1 MGSNYNHGNRA
12 FLQAIMG
19 RGTLTLS
26 EGKSIVAAILNIQEG
41 TTVTEDHVT
50 QATFDSYIAAA
61 AEAVSCFEYE
71 IRSTQHQITKNKI
84 YAFVNSVS
92 DPFTQQATL
101 RTPDELLYIKRM
113 LDAMFEANNSK
124 RKEVMAITSMQ
135 ALETQIRK
143 GSSDKGLTQTE
154 AEILLGKLEK
164 ENWLER
170 SSKGYY
176 SLAPRALLELRTWL
190 QENYND
196 SDDPNTH
203 QKIKFCEACKEIVTI
218 GQRCSDLDC
227 NARLHNICEIAYW
240 KSRTSRN
247 CPKCNL
253 EWNGENFVGERAI
266 TQGEEELRRK
276 SRGYKRRKSTQQN
289 ELNYANSEE
298 QDNLENGSRRR
309 KTLREIPDAND

>member
-1 MGSNYNHGNRA
+1 MESNYNHGNRA

-19 RGTLTLS
+19 RGALTLS
-26 EGKSIVAAILNIQEG
+26 EGKSIVAAILTIQEG
-41 TTVTEDHVT
+41 TTVTEDNVT
-50 QATFDSYIAAA
+50 QTTFDSYITAA

-71 IRSTQHQITKNKI
+71 IRSTQHQITKDKI

-113 LDAMFEANNSK
+113 LDAMFETNNTK

-143 GSSDKGLTQTE
+143 GNSEKGLTQTE
-154 AEILLGKLEK
+154 AEVLLGKLEK

-190 QENYND
+190 QENYNE
-196 SDDPNTH
+196 SDDPNTY
-203 QKIKFCEACKEIVTI
+203 QKIKFCEACREIVTI
-218 GQRCSDLDC
+218 GQRCSDLEC

-240 KSRTSRN
+240 KSRPSRK

-253 EWNGENFVGERAI
+253 QWNGENFVGEKAI
-266 TQGEEELRRK
+266 TQSEEDLRRK
-276 SRGYKRRKSTQQN
+276 SRGEKRRRSTQQN
-289 ELNYANSEE
+289 EMNYANGKE
-298 QDNLENGSRRR
+298 
-309 KTLREIPDAND
+309 